1 MTRMRRSGRFL
12 SCLGG
17 SEQDARPHVCA
28 PHFLSCLGGSEL
40 MVAAYPGGCGFLSC
54 LGGSEQEYIKIN
66 VLIVKELSPKKAAL
80 PFQEQY
86 R

>member
-1 MTRMRRSGRFL
+1 LVVPPELPAG
-12 SCLGG
+12 
-17 SEQDARPHVCA
+17 
-28 PHFLSCLGGSEL
+28 HFLSCLGGSERHDARPSAQL
-40 MVAAYPGGCGFLSC
+40 CFLSC
-54 LGGSEQEYIKIN
+54 LGGSELEYIKIN

>member
-1 MTRMRRSGRFL
+1 M
-12 SCLGG
+12 
-17 SEQDARPHVCA
+17 DAD
-28 PHFLSCLGGSEL
+28 FLSCLGGSEL
-40 MVAAYPGGCGFLSC
+40 
-54 LGGSEQEYIKIN
+54 EYIKIN